1 MKQKISG
8 QERFFPFDPQTG
20 VLTIHPEFGSTP
32 AAIPDHLKLLRE
44 LQGFQIELTRQNMAL
59 LRSQQEFMK
68 SKIYY
73 TELYD
78 TLPMGYITL
87 DSKGVLLNANLTFA
101 AMVCAE
107 RPSLLNQRLMDYI
120 VPRDHE
126 IYRRHLKD
134 LKALKTEQGC
144 ELNMQRKN
152 GTVFDVML
160 KTAFVSNDHKKPE
173 RYRTA
178 VIDISEHKRLEKEQ
192 AKRHQAD
199 KMESIRGI
207 TGGIAHDF
215 NNILHILLGTVEMEL
230 DSLPGWS
237 RTHKNLKKAKDT
249 ILSAAG
255 IVARLLH
262 ISYRMEP
269 ELRPTGIAAT
279 IQEALKCL
287 SPLISSPIDIR
298 SHFPAQEVNILADH
312 NQIHQMFMNLFT
324 NAIQAMEGSR
334 NGILEITVETEH
346 LAEPDIF
353 NYTGL
358 SPGEYVKITIK
369 DTGPGIH
376 PEIIHQ
382 IFDPY
387 FTTRGLA
394 NASGMGLA
402 IVQAIV
408 KNHKGDIA
416 VDSRPG
422 EGTVFTLVFPLII
435 TASK

>member
-8 QERFFPFDPQTG
+8 QERFFPFHPQTG
-20 VLTIHPEFGSTP
+20 VLTIHPEFGSKP
-32 AAIPDHLKLLRE
+32 AAISDQLKLLRD

-87 DSKGVLLNANLTFA
+87 DSNGVLLNANLTFA

-126 IYRRHLKD
+126 VYCRHLKD
-134 LKALKTEQGC
+134 LELLKTEQSC
-144 ELNMQRKN
+144 ELHMQRKN
-152 GTVFDVML
+152 GTAFDVML
-160 KTAFVSNDHKKPE
+160 KTIVLSDEHKKLE

-178 VIDISEHKRLEKEQ
+178 VIDISDRKKLEKEQ
-192 AKRHQAD
+192 EKRHQAD
-199 KMESIRGI
+199 KMESIRWI

-215 NNILHILLGTVEMEL
+215 NNIFQILLGTVEMEL
-230 DSLPGWS
+230 DNLPKSS
-237 RTHKNLKKAKDT
+237 RTHKNLKKVKHT
-249 ILSAAG
+249 ILRAAG
-255 IVARLLH
+255 IVAHLLQ
-262 ISYRMEP
+262 ISHRKDP
-269 ELRPTGIAAT
+269 ELRLTGIAAT

-287 SPLISSPIDIR
+287 SPLISSTIDIR
-298 SHFPAQEVNILADH
+298 SHFPDQEATILADQ
-312 NQIHQMFMNLFT
+312 NQIHHMFMNLFT
-324 NAIQAMEGSR
+324 NALQAMEGR
-334 NGILEITVETEH
+334 NGLLEIAVETEH
-346 LAEPDIF
+346 LTEADIF
-353 NYTGL
+353 NYTDL

-394 NASGMGLA
+394 KASGMGLA

-422 EGTVFTLVFPLII
+422 EGTVFTLLFPSII
-435 TASK
+435 TVSK